1 MKNNPLFLV
10 LCCGLL
16 AVSCTGNRTAEPA
29 AVPPVRDALAYDAAD
44 NVPAEEPLFAPSNA
58 SGAISSA
65 SSAAQS
71 TQTDAPLPAAQAEPA
86 GNKPAA
92 AKKSKKEAAPEEV
105 TIFLQDVGTNL
116 DAQPDTAAETQRAE
130 DLIKQA
136 RAAQTLPAPQ
146 ADQASFEDEDLI
158 PLEGRRLSP
167 MAYEPAVKAAS
178 AVPWSGEELKYG
190 VYYSF
195 IKAGTAYIK
204 NRGLTTVNGRKAYL
218 IQTTAF
224 SAAVI
229 DAFFKVR
236 DVNYSW
242 IDAENFYSLGYTQ
255 SVREGSYKRDEW
267 LIFDYP
273 RSLFYGEIQ
282 KKEDPRV
289 ISGPLSMQVLDM
301 LSSLYYV
308 RAQKLEIGQDI
319 VFDIINRERQYPLV
333 VKVLGKETVKTSA
346 GKFNCIVVE
355 PQFRGEGIFV
365 SKGKSLKVWLTDDEY
380 KMPVKMKT
388 EVFIGSVSA
397 ELLEYKRN

>member
-1 MKNNPLFLV
+1 MMRKLAAVWLACLFLSACSAGRQAAPSSVPSTPIVRAALAEEEPAPAQQPVKPQEPQTPQNPLSKSLK
-10 LCCGLL
+10 
-16 AVSCTGNRTAEPA
+16 TPA
-29 AVPPVRDALAYDAAD
+29 
-44 NVPAEEPLFAPSNA
+44 PA
-58 SGAISSA
+58 
-65 SSAAQS
+65 
-71 TQTDAPLPAAQAEPA
+71 
-86 GNKPAA
+86 
-92 AKKSKKEAAPEEV
+92 KEQAPEEV
-105 TIFLQDVGTNL
+105 TIFLQSAGTDLN
-116 DAQPDTAAETQRAE
+116 AQADTPEQTTKAE
-130 DLIKQA
+130 DLIAQA
-136 RAAQTLPAPQ
+136 RKQQTLKEPAK
-146 ADQASFEDEDLI
+146 DKVSFEDEDII

-167 MAYEPAVKAAS
+167 MAYEPVTLDDTHA
-178 AVPWSGEELKYG
+178 PWSGEELKYG

-218 IQTTAF
+218 LQTTAF

-242 IDAENFYSLGYTQ
+242 LDAENFYSLGYLQ

-273 RSLFYGEIQ
+273 RRLFYGELQ
-282 KKEDPRV
+282 KKEAPRM
-289 ISGPLSMQVLDM
+289 ISGELSMQVLDM
-301 LSSLYYV
+301 LSSLYFV
-308 RAQKLEIGQDI
+308 RAQKLEPGKDI
-319 VFDIINRERQYPLV
+319 IFDIINRERQYPLV
-333 VKVLGKETVKTSA
+333 VKVLGKETVKTNA

>member
-1 MKNNPLFLV
+1 MMRKLAAVWLACLFLSA
-10 LCCGLL
+10 CSAG
-16 AVSCTGNRTAEPA
+16 RQA
-29 AVPPVRDALAYDAAD
+29 APSSVPSTPIVRDALAE
-44 NVPAEEPLFAPSNA
+44 EEPAPAQQPVKPQEPQTPQKPLSN
-58 SGAISSA
+58 
-65 SSAAQS
+65 
-71 TQTDAPLPAAQAEPA
+71 PLKTTSPA
-86 GNKPAA
+86 
-92 AKKSKKEAAPEEV
+92 KEQAPEEV
-105 TIFLQDVGTNL
+105 TIFLQSAGTDLN
-116 DAQPDTAAETQRAE
+116 AQADTPEQTTKAE
-130 DLIKQA
+130 DLIAQA
-136 RAAQTLPAPQ
+136 RKQQTLKEPAK
-146 ADQASFEDEDLI
+146 DKVSFEDEDII

-167 MAYEPAVKAAS
+167 MAYEPVTLDDTHA
-178 AVPWSGEELKYG
+178 PWSGEELKYG

-218 IQTTAF
+218 LQTTAF

-242 IDAENFYSLGYTQ
+242 LDAENFYSLGYLQ

-273 RSLFYGEIQ
+273 RRLFYGELQ
-282 KKEDPRV
+282 KKEAPRV
-289 ISGPLSMQVLDM
+289 ISGELSMQVLDM
-301 LSSLYYV
+301 LSSLYFV
-308 RAQKLEIGQDI
+308 RAQKLEPGKDI
-319 VFDIINRERQYPLV
+319 IFDIINRERQYPLV
-333 VKVLGKETVKTSA
+333 VKVLGKETVKTDA

>member
-1 MKNNPLFLV
+1 MMRKLAAVWLACLFLSACSAGRQAAPSSV
-10 LCCGLL
+10 PSTPIVRAAL
-16 AVSCTGNRTAEPA
+16 AEEEPA
-29 AVPPVRDALAYDAAD
+29 PAQQPVKPQEPQTPQKPLSKPLKTTA
-44 NVPAEEPLFAPSNA
+44 PA
-58 SGAISSA
+58 
-65 SSAAQS
+65 
-71 TQTDAPLPAAQAEPA
+71 
-86 GNKPAA
+86 
-92 AKKSKKEAAPEEV
+92 KEQAPEEV
-105 TIFLQDVGTNL
+105 TIFLQSAGTDLN
-116 DAQPDTAAETQRAE
+116 AQADTPEQTTKAE
-130 DLIKQA
+130 DLIAQA
-136 RAAQTLPAPQ
+136 RKKQTLKEPAK
-146 ADQASFEDEDLI
+146 DKVSFEDEDII

-167 MAYEPAVKAAS
+167 MAYEPVTLDDTHA
-178 AVPWSGEELKYG
+178 PWSGEELKYG

-218 IQTTAF
+218 LQTTAF

-242 IDAENFYSLGYTQ
+242 LDAENFYSLGYLQ

-273 RSLFYGEIQ
+273 RRLFYGELQ
-282 KKEDPRV
+282 KKEAPRV
-289 ISGPLSMQVLDM
+289 ISGELSMQVLDM
-301 LSSLYYV
+301 LSSLYFV
-308 RAQKLEIGQDI
+308 RAQKLEPGKDI
-319 VFDIINRERQYPLV
+319 IFDIINRERQYPLV
-333 VKVLGKETVKTSA
+333 VKVLGKETVKTDA

>member
-1 MKNNPLFLV
+1 MMRKLAAVWLACLFLSA
-10 LCCGLL
+10 CSAG
-16 AVSCTGNRTAEPA
+16 RQA
-29 AVPPVRDALAYDAAD
+29 APSSVPSTPIVRDALAE
-44 NVPAEEPLFAPSNA
+44 EEPAP
-58 SGAISSA
+58 
-65 SSAAQS
+65 AQKPIKPQEP
-71 TQTDAPLPAAQAEPA
+71 QTPQKPLSKPVKTPAP
-86 GNKPAA
+86 
-92 AKKSKKEAAPEEV
+92 AKEQAPEEV
-105 TIFLQDVGTNL
+105 TIFLQSAGTDLN
-116 DAQPDTAAETQRAE
+116 AQANTPEQTTKAE
-130 DLIKQA
+130 DLIAQA
-136 RAAQTLPAPQ
+136 RKQQTLKEPAK
-146 ADQASFEDEDLI
+146 DKVSFEDEDII

-167 MAYEPAVKAAS
+167 MAYEPVTLDDTHA
-178 AVPWSGEELKYG
+178 PWSGEELKYG

-218 IQTTAF
+218 LQTTAF

-242 IDAENFYSLGYTQ
+242 LDAENFYSLGYLQ

-273 RSLFYGEIQ
+273 RRLFYGELQ
-282 KKEDPRV
+282 KKEAPRV
-289 ISGPLSMQVLDM
+289 ISGELSMQVLDM
-301 LSSLYYV
+301 LSSLYFV
-308 RAQKLEIGQDI
+308 RAQKLEPGKDI
-319 VFDIINRERQYPLV
+319 IFDIINRERQYPLV
-333 VKVLGKETVKTSA
+333 VKVLGKETVKTDA

>member
-1 MKNNPLFLV
+1 MMRKLAAVWLACLFLSA
-10 LCCGLL
+10 CSAGRQ
-16 AVSCTGNRTAEPA
+16 AAPVS
-29 AVPPVRDALAYDAAD
+29 VPSTPIMRDALAE
-44 NVPAEEPLFAPSNA
+44 EEPAP
-58 SGAISSA
+58 
-65 SSAAQS
+65 AQQPVKPQEP
-71 TQTDAPLPAAQAEPA
+71 QTPQKPLSKPVKTPAP
-86 GNKPAA
+86 
-92 AKKSKKEAAPEEV
+92 AKEQAPEEV
-105 TIFLQDVGTNL
+105 TIFLQSAGTDLN
-116 DAQPDTAAETQRAE
+116 AQADTPEQTTKAE
-130 DLIKQA
+130 DLIAQA
-136 RAAQTLPAPQ
+136 RNRQTLKEPAK
-146 ADQASFEDEDLI
+146 DKVSFEDEDII

-167 MAYEPAVKAAS
+167 MAYEPVTLDDTHA
-178 AVPWSGEELKYG
+178 PWSGEELKYG

-218 IQTTAF
+218 LQTTAF

-242 IDAENFYSLGYTQ
+242 LDAENFYSLGYLQ

-273 RSLFYGEIQ
+273 RRLFYGELQ
-282 KKEDPRV
+282 KKEAPRV
-289 ISGPLSMQVLDM
+289 ISGELSMQVLDM
-301 LSSLYYV
+301 LSSLYFV
-308 RAQKLEIGQDI
+308 RAQKLEPGKDI
-319 VFDIINRERQYPLV
+319 IFDIINRERQYPLV
-333 VKVLGKETVKTSA
+333 VKVLGKETVKTDA